1 MSSNVQLI
9 ALGSGRSWK
18 SSTAS
23 LPSRSND
30 EVAFAAKIGLD
41 REPHVDIAGNFSFS
55 VDAEKGK
62 LPQGVCKFVRHCR
75 LNMNVRATNV
85 CLSISMVVLFGQ

>member
-1 MSSNVQLI
+1 MPSNVQLI
-9 ALGSGRSWK
+9 APTGAAGNR
-18 SSTAS
+18 
-23 LPSRSND
+23 LPPLPRRSND
-30 EVAFAAKIGLD
+30 ELAFAAKIGLD

-62 LPQGVCKFVRHCR
+62 LPQGVCKFVRYCR

-85 CLSISMVVLFGQ
+85 CLSISMIVLFGQ